1 MVNLIKKLKQLS
13 SDLSKLE
20 ELHEI
25 DGYVVR
31 SEFVCNFGFMSGCSR
46 HKVYINDKAV
56 GWYEEGP
63 SKSFLEGNWS
73 LWILDSIFFKNE
85 HKDDSGNTLK
95 FKTCEMPYSN
105 PPLFCPIFDN
115 PEELLKWAIHF
126 GLADKKK
133 ETLRGQK

>member
-1 MVNLIKKLKQLS
+1 MINLIKKLKQLS
-13 SDLSKLE
+13 SDISTLE
-20 ELHEI
+20 EFHEI

-31 SEFVCNFGFMSGCSR
+31 SEFVCNFGFMSRCSR

-73 LWILDSIFFKNE
+73 LWILDSIYFAA
-85 HKDDSGNTLK
+85 KDKDETGK
-95 FKTCEMPYSN
+95 PHEFKTCEMPYSN

-115 PEELLKWAIHF
+115 PVDFLKCAVSF
-126 GLADKKK
+126 KLV
-133 ETLRGQK
+133 